1 MATIKNKKLALT
13 LFCIV
18 ALYSTWG
25 VVYLS
30 IKFALESFPPVLLS
44 SIRYMSAGSVFLLYS
59 FFVKKDRVL
68 PTKSQM
74 STIFFASL
82 MMIVIG
88 GAFLNTSGKYINSGT
103 IALIMGSIPLWM
115 VIVSWLL
122 GYDKKPSLS
131 VTVGLI
137 GGFLGVGVLAV
148 STGVHGGSNAVMGII
163 TLFISMAGWVAGSI
177 YLKRKH
183 SDMYMIKSLGYQMV
197 TGGLVMFVVAFLIGE
212 VSSFNVYDVTLKA
225 FLSTLHLIFFGS
237 IVGYTCYVWLLYNTP
252 THIAISYAYVEP
264 IVAVIVGALFGG
276 EAINQVTIF
285 ACVFIIISV
294 FFVIRDKK

>member
-59 FFVKKDRVL
+59 FFVKKDRLL

-88 GAFLNTSGKYINSGT
+88 GAFLNISGKYINSGT

-131 VTVGLI
+131 VTIGLI

-177 YLKRKH
+177 FLKRKH
-183 SDMYMIKSLGYQMV
+183 SDMYMIKSLGFQMV
-197 TGGLVMFVVAFLIGE
+197 TGGLVMFMLAFLIGE
-212 VSSFNVYDVTLKA
+212 VNSFNVYDVTLKA

-285 ACVFIIISV
+285 ACIFIIISV